1 MKIAFFGDT
10 DYVGTR
16 EWIAFLACQ
25 EGVEI
30 HAIVFSG
37 ERGEIP
43 GARFHTLPG
52 WLPRGKLRYLLCVPS
67 LRAALASLAP
77 DLMIAYRVVSYGF
90 AAALTGFHPLVLAAQ
105 GQFIVSRETPRFFR
119 FFARR
124 AVCTADLV
132 HSWAPPMTES
142 LVRLGARPDRI
153 LTLTRGVDESRFP
166 FREEPPPPLTLV
178 TTRQLEPYYN
188 FPTLLEAV
196 ERVRAEIG
204 DVRYLIAG
212 EGSARGE
219 LEEMARR
226 RRLSDVVSFLG
237 TVPRE
242 RLPELLRSAH
252 VYISAVPSDGTS
264 ASLLEAMASG
274 TTPVV
279 ADNEANRFWI
289 TDGEGGW
296 LVPAADPAAFARAIV
311 ECWRS
316 REWRR
321 RAREA
326 NRKVI
331 ESQAS
336 WRRNMGRFVEAYAEL
351 LTPRSAGRDGERGG
365 PRDAL

>member
-16 EWIAFLACQ
+16 EWIAYLASR
-25 EGVEI
+25 EGVEV
-30 HAIVFSG
+30 HAVVFPG

-43 GARFHTLPG
+43 GARLHVLSG
-52 WLPRGKLRYLLCVPS
+52 WLPRGKLRYLLCVPA
-67 LRAALASLAP
+67 LRAALASLSP
-77 DLMIAYRVVSYGF
+77 DLLIAYRVVSYGF

-105 GQFIVSRETPRFFR
+105 GQFVVSRETPRFFR
-119 FFARR
+119 LFARHAVR
-124 AVCTADLV
+124 AADLV

-153 LTLTRGVDESRFP
+153 LTLPRGVDESRFP
-166 FREEPPPPLTLV
+166 LREEPSPPLTLV

-196 ERVRAEIG
+196 ERVRDEIG
-204 DVRYLIAG
+204 EVRYLIAG
-212 EGSARGE
+212 EGSARAE

-226 RRLSDVVSFLG
+226 RHLADVVSFLG

-242 RLPELLRSAH
+242 RLPDLLGSAH

-274 TTPVV
+274 TIPVV

-289 TDGEGGW
+289 DDGVGGR
-296 LVPAADPAAFARAIV
+296 LVPATDPAAFARAIV

-316 REWRR
+316 GEWRH

-331 ESQAS
+331 ESRAS
-336 WRRNMGRFVEAYAEL
+336 WSRNMAGFVRAYADL
-351 LTPRSAGRDGERGG
+351 LTARSAGRAGEHGG
-365 PRDAL
+365 ARDAL